1 MCTDDIPEPFTS
13 QPYNPI
19 DQCGHPRF
27 KEIVFLPLPHQ
38 LDISFDRNFHHW
50 QQSNSEWMYK
60 DDDNIQIAFKYFIHS
75 EQGRVWNGREWVI
88 APLRA
93 DEAPS
98 TPPETSIS
106 SPIYIKHL
114 KQNRLI
120 CSSLS
125 VCIIVLGFGLC
136 HSFMRHDPG
145 PQRINVNTA
154 TAGELT
160 QLPGVGSTLAQRII
174 DNREQYGPIKNKRDL
189 SKIEGIGEKKAEA
202 LYYFIVYEIE

>member
-1 MCTDDIPEPFTS
+1 MGYS
-13 QPYNPI
+13 
-19 DQCGHPRF
+19 
-27 KEIVFLPLPHQ
+27 
-38 LDISFDRNFHHW
+38 S
-50 QQSNSEWMYK
+50 
-60 DDDNIQIAFKYFIHS
+60 
-75 EQGRVWNGREWVI
+75 
-88 APLRA
+88 PLRA

-120 CSSLS
+120 CSILS

-136 HSFMRHDPG
+136 YSFMRHDLG

-160 QLPGVGSTLAQRII
+160 QLPGVVSTLAQRII
-174 DNREQYGPIKNKRDL
+174 DNREPYGPIKNKRDL
-189 SKIEGIGEKKAEA
+189 SNIEGIGEKKAEA
-202 LYYFIVYEIE
+202 LYYFVVYEIE